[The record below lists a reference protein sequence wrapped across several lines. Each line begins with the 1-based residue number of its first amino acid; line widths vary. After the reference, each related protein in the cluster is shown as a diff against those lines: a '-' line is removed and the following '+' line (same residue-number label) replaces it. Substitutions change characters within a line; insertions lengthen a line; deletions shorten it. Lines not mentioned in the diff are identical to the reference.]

1 MIMYLRDKDD
11 NNIVDLEVF
20 ASPTDGKIHA
30 KLSIVKSWKDSI
42 EFSELKNK
50 VKTVDGVSSIDDA
63 LSTVVNT
70 LSKEVKKLST
80 KVNLRY
86 VED

>member
-1 MIMYLRDKDD
+1 MIIYLRDKDD

-20 ASPTDGKIHA
+20 ASSTDGKVRA
-30 KLSIVKSWKDSI
+30 KLSIAKSWKDSV

-50 VKTVDGVSSIDDA
+50 VSTVDGVSNTDDA
-63 LSTVVNT
+63 LSTVVAT